1 LKRLAPLLVA
11 LALLPQTAFAQS
23 PTPQIEGVPDG
34 IKQLLV
40 DYGHAWVTKDDALLA
55 KTVTGHLILTETR
68 ALDNTREIDF
78 TTFTVRALTQYS
90 GNLAY
95 ARIRRE
101 YPGSE
106 VKTYQIVEDNAVG
119 PESRPYEEDG
129 AFTFIREKS
138 GPYDGW
144 RIVSKTDLDVLGFF
158 SPHSL
163 WDEAPVAVLTSP
175 HFILLTHPQVTQE
188 VRPWLPIAEKA
199 YARASAFW
207 PGSMEKH
214 IVLEVPQTTDE
225 LQRITHDT
233 ADLSKFV
240 AFVSSDVSREH
251 GYVPT
256 GPRMFVHVSHLLKY
270 PESAQLPIL
279 AHELIHALT
288 REASGPNVPVFVE
301 EGLANVGGQASD
313 LFAAQHST
321 GPKPTTFPPSERFV
335 TGSVSDIQA
344 AYGQAQIAIQVLL
357 DRFGHDGLVRFY
369 RTLGAER
376 IVPGTEQYQV
386 RRALQDSLHWSYD
399 DWIAAW
405 RKRLG

>member
-1 LKRLAPLLVA
+1 LKRLALLFVLLSSLPQAA
-11 LALLPQTAFAQS
+11 LAQTA
-23 PTPQIEGVPDG
+23 TPQIEAVPDG
-34 IKQLLV
+34 IKQLLT
-40 DYGHAWVTKDDALLA
+40 DYGHAWVTKDDVLLA

-68 ALDNTREIDF
+68 ALDNTREISF
-78 TTFTVRALTQYS
+78 TTFTVRALTEFS

-95 ARIRRE
+95 ARIRGE

-106 VKTYQIVEDNAVG
+106 VKTYQIVEDTAVG
-119 PESRPYEEDG
+119 LESRPYEEGG
-129 AFTFIREKS
+129 AFTFVREKT
-138 GPYDGW
+138 GGYDGW
-144 RIVSKTDLDVLGFF
+144 RIISKNDLDVLGFF
-158 SPHSL
+158 SPHNL

-175 HFILLTHPQVTQE
+175 HFILLTHPEVTQE

-199 YARASAFW
+199 YARAAAFW

-214 IVLEVPQTTDE
+214 IVLEVPRTTDE

-240 AFVSSDVSREH
+240 AFVASDVSREH

-256 GPRMFVHVSHLLKY
+256 GPRMFVHVSHLLQY
-270 PESAQLPIL
+270 PESAQLPIIS
-279 AHELIHALT
+279 HELVHVLT
-288 REASGPNVPVFVE
+288 REASGPNVPTFVE

-313 LFAAQHST
+313 LFAAQYST

-335 TGSVSDIQA
+335 TGSVTEIQA
-344 AYGQAQIAIQVLL
+344 AYGQAQIAIQVLI
-357 DRFGHDGLVRFY
+357 DKFGRDGLVRFY

-376 IVPGTEQYQV
+376 IVAGTEQYQV
-386 RRALQDSLHWSYD
+386 RKALKDSLHWSYD